1 MTTMTTPMTEED
13 IKDDVEEQLY
23 WDDRVN
29 ASDVGVTVD
38 DGIVALRGTVPTHF
52 ARNAAVSDAMSIAG
66 VTDVTDNLTVSYPSS
81 TTTPTSTELVAD
93 VEAVLRINPDIDASD
108 IDVEVTGGQVTLDGA
123 VDAFWKKLRAEA
135 LASNVSGAVSIDNQL
150 NVIRAKDFID
160 QDIGEAITEALERNA
175 LVEAQDVDVIV
186 EDGVVTLAGTVPTRT
201 ARQAAYNAARYT
213 LGVVDV
219 HNNLL
224 VE

>member
-1 MTTMTTPMTEED
+1 
-13 IKDDVEEQLY
+13 
-23 WDDRVN
+23 
-29 ASDVGVTVD
+29 
-38 DGIVALRGTVPTHF
+38 
-52 ARNAAVSDAMSIAG
+52 
-66 VTDVTDNLTVSYPSS
+66 
-81 TTTPTSTELVAD
+81 
-93 VEAVLRINPDIDASD
+93 
-108 IDVEVTGGQVTLDGA
+108 VTLDGA

>member
-1 MTTMTTPMTEED
+1 MTEED

-38 DGIVALRGTVPTHF
+38 DGIVALRRTVPTHF
-52 ARNAAVSDAMSIAG
+52 ARNAAVFDAMPIAG

-108 IDVEVTGGQVTLDGA
+108 IDASDIDVEVTGGQVTLDGA

-135 LASNVSGAVSIDNQL
+135 L
-150 NVIRAKDFID
+150 
-160 QDIGEAITEALERNA
+160 ERNA

-186 EDGVVTLAGTVPTRT
+186 EDGVVMLARTVPTRT